1 MDPTPPRQL
10 TKPPIIEAVFDFDCD
25 LRPDWSIAAC
35 VEEAKAAFSLGYPKL
50 RIKHFHEQ
58 LIENLESSAPQFS
71 YSQGISALQFLQED
85 ERQVVQ
91 VRAEGFTLNRLT
103 PYPGF
108 VSIVA
113 ELGMRWHQYAA
124 VAKPVEVQQIRL
136 RYINRIPLPIDQ
148 GDLRISDWI
157 LGVSTLPTSAGMIPQ
172 RFVSQHVAVDAVG
185 HEVTVVVA
193 NQAREGD
200 KLAVVLD
207 LTAKAEGPYDPTDWP
222 ALRQRLE
229 ALRQVKNRI
238 FDGMLT
244 ERCRELFQ

>member
-1 MDPTPPRQL
+1 MDPSPTRQL
-10 TKPPIIEAVFDFDCD
+10 TNPPIIEAVFDFDCD
-25 LRPDWSIAAC
+25 LRPEWSIAAC
-35 VEEAKAAFSLGYPKL
+35 AEEAKAAFSLGYPKL

-58 LIENLESSAPQFS
+58 MIEDWVSSAPRVS
-71 YSQGISALQFLQED
+71 YAQGIQALQFLQED

-91 VRAEGFTLNRLT
+91 VRAEGFTFNCLA

-108 VSIVA
+108 AAIVA
-113 ELGMRWHQYAA
+113 ELERRWHQYAA
-124 VAKPVEVQQIRL
+124 LAKPVEVQQIRL
-136 RYINRIPLPIDQ
+136 RYINRIPLPIGQD
-148 GDLRISDWI
+148 DLHISDWI
-157 LGVSTLPTSAGMIPQ
+157 VGVSALPTGAGLIPQ
-172 RFVSQHVAVDAVG
+172 RFVSQHVAVDSLG

-207 LTAKAEGPYDPTDWP
+207 LTAKAEGPCDPTDWP
-222 ALRQRLE
+222 RLRQKLE
-229 ALRQVKNRI
+229 ALRQVKNRV